1 MTMSEELNSD
11 WELWFRRIFYIILVI
26 WLSYML
32 LQTRE
37 WNLFEDYFFP
47 LLVGVPG
54 LLLLILLFSV
64 EEIKQNGLQDT
75 DDNQDK
81 LVQEISDEERSSLE
95 PRKGLAAVGWVLAFP
110 IVLYLFGL
118 VWGLPMFLLIFSYY
132 LLRDVKKSVGLTV
145 IIVVFI
151 YGLFFEM
158 LNVLVWEGIFDLPNI
173 LN

>member
-1 MTMSEELNSD
+1 
-11 WELWFRRIFYIILVI
+11 
-26 WLSYML
+26 ML

-37 WNLFEDYFFP
+37 WTLFEDYFFP

-54 LLLLILLFSV
+54 LFLLILLFFV
-64 EEIKQNGLQDT
+64 EEFRQNGLQDA
-75 DDNQDK
+75 DQDQEE

-95 PRKGLAAVGWVLAFP
+95 PRKGLAAVGWVLTFP
-110 IVLYLFGL
+110 IVLYLLGL
-118 VWGLPMFLLIFSYY
+118 VWGLPLFLLLFSHY
-132 LLRDVKKSVGLTV
+132 LLRDVKKSVGLT
-145 IIVVFI
+145 IIVVIFI